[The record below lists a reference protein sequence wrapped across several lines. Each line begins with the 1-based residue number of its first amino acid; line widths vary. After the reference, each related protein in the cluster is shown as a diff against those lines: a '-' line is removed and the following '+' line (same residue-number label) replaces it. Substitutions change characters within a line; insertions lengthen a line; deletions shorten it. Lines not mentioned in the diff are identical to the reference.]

1 MVINKGADFKGIGNK
16 FHIDPVTARI
26 IRNREVIGDEEI
38 HSFLAG
44 TLQELPDVHL
54 MQDLDLLV
62 ELLDQKINEKAK
74 IRIIGDYDI
83 DGVMSSYILYRAL
96 TRCGAQVDVAIPN
109 RITDG
114 YGLNRNLITEAL
126 ECGVDT
132 ILTCDNGIAAIEEI
146 SYAKEAGMTVL
157 VTDHHEIPF
166 KDVDE
171 ERIYMRSEA
180 DAIVNPHQKTCT
192 FPYKDLCGAGVAWAV
207 IVALYEK
214 NNIKVDIKLIRQ
226 YIQHDRTARS
236 FAAYYD
242 LFNKYRSDYQ
252 IDEILSGNASDSIK
266 DRAENAK
273 FDERLSLLGLI
284 LDSVT
289 ASAKQVTDGE
299 DMLRETL
306 VTLKEFKRRTH
317 DSDISAEKLMN
328 ELIAVKKN
336 ELENG
341 KRSSSISVSRQKTLA
356 RAISQLENMTALT
369 VGKDGKTAFADIR
382 SIYDSLVSELKISAK
397 TARDKMSNAF
407 IFCNEVYTD
416 GQEMLILVTE
426 LTANSYTARFISEFG
441 CKEYYE
447 HNKAL
452 LFVDRSKE
460 IMQRLEEFGEI

>member
-1 MVINKGADFKGIGNK
+1 MLTYLEIKKADFYRIESTVDGKS
-16 FHIDPVTARI
+16 FVTARGW
-26 IRNREVIGDEEI
+26 E
-38 HSFLAG
+38 
-44 TLQELPDVHL
+44 
-54 MQDLDLLV
+54 DLS
-62 ELLDQKINEKAK
+62 Q
-74 IRIIGDYDI
+74 
-83 DGVMSSYILYRAL
+83 M
-96 TRCGAQVDVAIPN
+96 
-109 RITDG
+109 IT
-114 YGLNRNLITEAL
+114 
-126 ECGVDT
+126 
-132 ILTCDNGIAAIEEI
+132 
-146 SYAKEAGMTVL
+146 
-157 VTDHHEIPF
+157 
-166 KDVDE
+166 
-171 ERIYMRSEA
+171 
-180 DAIVNPHQKTCT
+180 
-192 FPYKDLCGAGVAWAV
+192 
-207 IVALYEK
+207 LYEK

-266 DRAENAK
+266 DRAKNAK

-306 VTLKEFKRRTH
+306 VTLKEFKLRTH

-341 KRSSSISVSRQKTLA
+341 KQSSSISVSRQKTLA

-382 SIYDSLVSELKISAK
+382 SRYDNLVSELKISAK

-407 IFCNEVYTD
+407 IICNEVYTD

-460 IMQRLEEFGEI
+460 IMQRLEEFGDI